1 MSKASQQIW
10 FDNPNV
16 GQRSRFVT
24 LPGETGGRQFV
35 LEYINQPFAGEQAVP
50 PHIHTAVMETFE
62 ILRGRARYRLG
73 SETKTAQAG
82 DHVVMPPMVPHV
94 HPWSDSDEELHVR
107 QIAVSNPPDLQGL
120 NAGIQA
126 AITIQGLAKAG
137 RVNAKGLPH
146 LLQLGVLIDKTMPST
161 YLAGPPMALQR
172 VMFSTLGWLGRL
184 AGYETAYPEYG
195 VVTAHGLEEPR
206 RQMADG

>member
-1 MSKASQQIW
+1 MSTASQQIW

-24 LPGETGGRQFV
+24 LPGETGGARFV
-35 LEYINQPFAGEQAVP
+35 LEYIDQPFAGEQAVP
-50 PHIHTAVMETFE
+50 PHIHTAVTETFE

-73 SETKTAQAG
+73 SETRTAGAG
-82 DHVVMPPMVPHV
+82 DRVIMPPMVTHV

-107 QIAVSNPPDLQGL
+107 QIAEADPPDLAGL

-137 RVNAKGLPH
+137 RVNSKGLPN
-146 LLQLGVLIDKTMPST
+146 LLQLGVLIAETMPAT
-161 YLAGPPMALQR
+161 YLAGPPMVLQHALFG
-172 VMFSTLGWLGRL
+172 MMGWLGRL
-184 AGYETAYPEYG
+184 AGFKTSYPEYG
-195 VVTAHGLEEPR
+195 VVTADGLQVPR
-206 RQMADG
+206 

>member
-1 MSKASQQIW
+1 MSTASQQIW

-24 LPGETGGRQFV
+24 LPSETKGTRFV

-50 PHIHTAVMETFE
+50 PHIHTAVTETFE

-73 SETKTAQAG
+73 SETNTARAG
-82 DHVVMPPMVPHV
+82 DRVIMPPMVPHV
-94 HPWSDSDEELHVR
+94 HPWSDSHDELHVR
-107 QIAVSNPPDLQGL
+107 QIAESSPPDLPGL

-137 RVNAKGLPH
+137 RVNSKGLPN
-146 LLQLGVLIDKTMPST
+146 LLQLGVLIDETMPAT

-172 VMFSTLGWLGRL
+172 VLFGTMGWLGRL
-184 AGYETAYPEYG
+184 AGYKTSYPEYG
-195 VVTAHGLEEPR
+195 VVTANGLEIL
-206 RQMADG
+206 G

>member
-1 MSKASQQIW
+1 MSTTSQQIW

-50 PHIHTAVMETFE
+50 PHIHTAVTETFV

-73 SETKTAQAG
+73 SETKTARAG
-82 DHVVMPPMVPHV
+82 SHVVMPPMVPHV

-107 QIAVSNPPDLQGL
+107 QIAVASPADLEGL

-137 RVNAKGLPH
+137 RVNSKGLPH
-146 LLQLGVLIDKTMPST
+146 LLQLGVLIDKTMPAT

-172 VMFSTLGWLGRL
+172 VMFSLLGWLGRL
-184 AGYETAYPEYG
+184 AGYRTSYPEYG
-195 VVTAHGLEEPR
+195 VVTAYGLDEPT
-206 RQMADG
+206 GC

>member
-1 MSKASQQIW
+1 MSASSQQIW

-16 GQRSRFVT
+16 GQRSRWVT
-24 LPGETGGRQFV
+24 LPGETGGTRFV
-35 LEYINQPFAGEQAVP
+35 LEYINQPFAGEHAVP
-50 PHIHTAVMETFE
+50 PHVHTAVIETFE

-73 SETKTAQAG
+73 AETKTAQAG
-82 DHVVMPPMVPHV
+82 ERVVMPPMVPHV

-107 QIAVSNPPDLQGL
+107 QIAEANPPDLRGL

-137 RVNAKGLPH
+137 RVNSKGLPN
-146 LLQLGVLIDKTMPST
+146 LLQLGVLIEKTMPAT

-172 VMFSTLGWLGRL
+172 ALFGMIGWLGRL
-184 AGYETAYPEYG
+184 AGYRTAYPEYG
-195 VVTAHGLEEPR
+195 MVTANGLEMPR
-206 RQMADG
+206 